1 MSNSPTKNLSKDMN
15 AAVDK
20 SAENDN
26 ASDKAETKENAKE
39 SENKSPKDFKTPKK
53 QPSTTKSLSPKKS
66 WSPFPSKSA
75 KKEETAEEIETREK
89 KDKRNNL
96 NHYSSLKDFSSH
108 PDNYGVQCQLEFQ
121 RFRFELDKAYVD
133 PKGKRT
139 EYKIKIQFGVKDTP
153 DLTTEQIYSVRNIL
167 VNKKNGTV
175 ADTRDPNNE
184 VPLDLDIYK
193 HTVNGTWRGS
203 PSKGASRSQRH
214 INIYSYSAK
223 IQFDIIMKFREI
235 LMTSTSIGSST
246 LDLTT
251 KVGHH
256 NKPQTIKLEINELT
270 DVFKRI
276 YKRHGYVY
284 ITLQLHHSE
293 HLENIDNRILEMRRR
308 REPELIKL
316 MLPKSKLDKEKKGK
330 TSFGKISTNVTK
342 IIAELEPL
350 ADLGLY
356 LSCLVQWKFDSLYGK
371 FESGIFVVSYYLL
384 TSNISYWPVL
394 PPILLF
400 VYNRWYWNKTNS
412 DGKNALH
419 WKDRIKNKTVTKEL
433 SVMETAA
440 NSTFEVARILS
451 DVHLILGDADNHWRF
466 ALLIVGVLCLIQLD
480 IADEV
485 ISIGGSIGIISQEPN
500 IKTFTEFSKEWIQ
513 RQILSVRKGHGLHGT
528 MAFWTL
534 LIAFVVSIVGVVFFV
549 IWIFGIGSLLEL
561 CVIPLFLFWEY
572 GFLILTSI
580 FSVGLGLWFAPV
592 YLFQSQ
598 KNEEEEKGCESKTDA
613 YEFAASTT
621 GFLGEVVDE
630 VERIGADEMTLEEQA
645 NFEQPDSRFKS
656 HYARENAEESQSAWH
671 ARLKKEHSKLD
682 KQLGALY
689 KTLTHLERFVLLRT
703 KYQKKTKEYLDI
715 KPNDTVKEW
724 IIRAVTKVINGIK
737 RTIDGCLFREQQQ
750 KKNKEEKKE
759 KEEKE
764 ENDGNGNKK
773 EPVLRQPK
781 WTYLLLIASI
791 FGIFYS
797 SLTLYRS
804 FNASQQQLEL
814 LSRFDLLDTN
824 HDGGLSSDE
833 LNNGGYDSI
842 QMLLQFDTKNPTN
855 GILSKDEL
863 VYTSSSAYKNSKEN
877 SNEDSNEDTNL
888 YSGLYKNSNEK
899 IKNQFLDIPGCCG
912 QNSCLSEKAQSSKKN
927 CIASELSKI
936 TNVTSCV
943 WMLKT
948 PGCCSGSNGR
958 FNTGR
963 TNIHSAV
970 KSICAV
976 DGGDAQTSESR
987 CHSYEINQTS
997 GKSNC
1002 IWVGRNEHFIFPSP
1016 SLIDIVS
1023 NYLIWLN
1030 KIWLQ
1035 PIFLCISVFL
1045 SDKKRFGFTLLLVSV
1060 LFIIFSIVR
1069 IVNYKNRIK
1078 SKKIKEQK
1086 NIKKQKKVSFG
1097 KEFESENHT
1106 ENEEVSEEEKT
1117 KEKKKKKCCECCR
1130 KGKKKCC
1137 YNCCLKMA
1145 KMIFFF
1151 VIFIVV
1157 WAGLYFLIHTATQK
1171 KWEYYYYTM
1180 HDWLNNTLNKYVG
1193 NNNNSKSTL

>member
-1 MSNSPTKNLSKDMN
+1 MYLNLVVEVMSNSPTKNLSKVIN
-15 AAVDK
+15 AAADK

-26 ASDKAETKENAKE
+26 VSDKVETKENAKE
-39 SENKSPKDFKTPKK
+39 PENESTNDLKTPKK

-66 WSPFPSKSA
+66 WSPFSSKSA
-75 KKEETAEEIETREK
+75 KKEETTEEIETREK

-96 NHYSSLKDFSSH
+96 NHYSSTKDFTEH

-121 RFRFELDKAYVD
+121 RFEFKLDKAYVD
-133 PKGKRT
+133 PKGKT

-193 HTVNGTWRGS
+193 HTVNGTWKGS
-203 PSKGASRSQRH
+203 PSKGVSRKQRH

-223 IQFDIIMKFREI
+223 IQFDIVMKSKYDY
-235 LMTSTSIGSST
+235 MGPGYWTTSTSIGSST

-270 DVFKRI
+270 DVFKRT
-276 YKRHGYVY
+276 YKRHGYVK

-316 MLPKSKLDKEKKGK
+316 MQPKSKLEKERKGK
-330 TSFGKISTNVTK
+330 TISLTQSGENIDKISTNVTK

-356 LSCLVQWKFDSLYGK
+356 LSCLVQWKFGSLYGK
-371 FESGIFVVSYYLL
+371 IESGVFVVTYYLL
-384 TSNISYWPVL
+384 TSNIEYWPVL

-400 VYNRWYWNKTNS
+400 VYNRWYWSKTNS
-412 DGKNALH
+412 VGKNAQH
-419 WKDRIKNKTVTKEL
+419 WKDRIVAKTATKEL
-433 SVMETAA
+433 TMLETAA
-440 NSTFEVARILS
+440 NETFEVARILA

-466 ALLIVGVLCLIQLD
+466 AFLIIGVLCLIQLS

-500 IKTFTEFSKEWIQ
+500 IKTFLEFTKEWIQ
-513 RQILSVRKGHGLHGT
+513 RQILSVREGHGLHGT
-528 MAFWTL
+528 VAFWTL

-580 FSVGLGLWFAPV
+580 FSVGLGLWFTPV

-598 KNEEEEKGCESKTDA
+598 KNEEEEKRCERETGASGDDGGDGDKSK
-613 YEFAASTT
+613 
-621 GFLGEVVDE
+621 
-630 VERIGADEMTLEEQA
+630 
-645 NFEQPDSRFKS
+645 
-656 HYARENAEESQSAWH
+656 
-671 ARLKKEHSKLD
+671 
-682 KQLGALY
+682 
-689 KTLTHLERFVLLRT
+689 THLERFVLLRT

-724 IIRAVTKVINGIK
+724 MIRAVTKVINGIK
-737 RTIDGCLFREQQQ
+737 RTINGCLFREQQQ
-750 KKNKEEKKE
+750 KKNKEDKKE
-759 KEEKE
+759 
-764 ENDGNGNKK
+764 K

-781 WTYLLLIASI
+781 WTYVLLIASI

-863 VYTSSSAYKNSKEN
+863 VYMSSSAYKN

-888 YSGLYKNSNEK
+888 YSGLYKNSTEK

-1069 IVNYKNRIK
+1069 IVNYQDYNKNRIK
-1078 SKKIKEQK
+1078 PKKIKKQK
-1086 NIKKQKKVSFG
+1086 NIKKQKKDSFE
-1097 KEFESENHT
+1097 KESESENHT
-1106 ENEEVSEEEKT
+1106 EDEEVSEVEKT

-1130 KGKKKCC
+1130 KGKKRCC

-1151 VIFIVV
+1151 VIFIVI

-1193 NNNNSKSTL
+1193 NNNNSKSSH

>member
-1 MSNSPTKNLSKDMN
+1 MSNSPTKNLTKEME
-15 AAVDK
+15 AADEK

-26 ASDKAETKENAKE
+26 ESDKVETKENAKE
-39 SENKSPKDFKTPKK
+39 SENESTKDCKTPKK
-53 QPSTTKSLSPKKS
+53 TRSFIEIIK
-66 WSPFPSKSA
+66 SPFSPPVKR
-75 KKEETAEEIETREK
+75 EETAEETEKREK
-89 KDKRNNL
+89 EDKLREKEDKRNNL
-96 NHYSSLKDFSSH
+96 NHYSSTKDFTEH

-121 RFRFELDKAYVD
+121 RFEFKLDKAYVD
-133 PKGKRT
+133 PKGKT
-139 EYKIKIQFGVKDTP
+139 EYKIKVQFGVKDTP

-167 VNKKNGTV
+167 MNKKNGTV

-193 HTVNGTWRGS
+193 HTVNGTWKGS
-203 PSKGASRSQRH
+203 PSKGAKRKQRH

-223 IQFDIIMKFREI
+223 IQFDIVMKSKYDHMGWIKNSDEI
-235 LMTSTSIGSST
+235 GFPYWTTPTSIGSST

-256 NKPQTIKLEINELT
+256 NKPQTIKLEINELI
-270 DVFKRI
+270 DVFKRT

-316 MLPKSKLDKEKKGK
+316 MQPKSKLDKEKKAIAEDK
-330 TSFGKISTNVTK
+330 TSSLFLPTAINRISTNVTK

-356 LSCLVQWKFDSLYGK
+356 LSCLVQWKFGSLYGK
-371 FESGIFVVSYYLL
+371 IESGIFVVSYYLL
-384 TSNISYWPVL
+384 TSNIAYWPVL

-400 VYNRWYWNKTNS
+400 VYNRWYWSKTNS
-412 DGKNALH
+412 VGKNAHH
-419 WKDRIKNKTVTKEL
+419 WKDRIVAKTETAGSTL
-433 SVMETAA
+433 ETAA
-440 NSTFEVARILS
+440 NSTFEVARILA

-500 IKTFTEFSKEWIQ
+500 IKTVTEFTKEWIL

-598 KNEEEEKGCESKTDA
+598 KNEEEEKGCERETGASGDDDGDGDKSK
-613 YEFAASTT
+613 
-621 GFLGEVVDE
+621 
-630 VERIGADEMTLEEQA
+630 
-645 NFEQPDSRFKS
+645 
-656 HYARENAEESQSAWH
+656 
-671 ARLKKEHSKLD
+671 
-682 KQLGALY
+682 
-689 KTLTHLERFVLLRT
+689 THLERFVLLRT

-724 IIRAVTKVINGIK
+724 IIRAVTKVISGIK

-750 KKNKEEKKE
+750 KKNKEDKKE
-759 KEEKE
+759 
-764 ENDGNGNKK
+764 K

-863 VYTSSSAYKNSKEN
+863 VYTSSSAYKN

-1069 IVNYKNRIK
+1069 IVNYNKNKIK
-1078 SKKIKEQK
+1078 PKKIKEQK
-1086 NIKKQKKVSFG
+1086 NIKKQKKDSFG

-1130 KGKKKCC
+1130 KGKKRCC

-1151 VIFIVV
+1151 VIFIVI